1 MLKKPA
7 DNALLTENGDG
18 RFDDLRRNAYLS
30 NSGVDSSIPEQ
41 MQLDFVLKSVPAE
54 YRCLPNDCIRS
65 ALFTAKNRNVAR
77 RSMFREKIY
86 HLHEDS
92 GVSIIYTGTELRAED
107 DELVLMQILHYA
119 KKTPLGERVV
129 FNATDLLD
137 AIGWQRN
144 GDSYT
149 HLRDCLTRLKATELV
164 VENKKRYGK
173 SGSMSLIGDYES
185 AGDNILDKKMYRIVV
200 SPKLMVLFAGDSFT
214 AHEWHSYRS
223 LSPTARKLADY
234 IESHK
239 KPFPLS
245 LTQFKCMCASTTG
258 RLADWRKQV
267 KSACL
272 GVEEAG
278 IAESVMLGADDKI
291 YISAKKMDL

>member
-1 MLKKPA
+1 MIKKSV
-7 DNALLTENGDG
+7 DNNLLTENGDG
-18 RFDDLRRNAYLS
+18 RFDDLRRDAYLS
-30 NSGVDSSIPEQ
+30 GKGIDSKNPEQ

-65 ALFTAKNRNVAR
+65 ALFTAKNRNVPR

-86 HLHEDS
+86 HLHENN

-119 KKTPLGERVV
+119 KKTALGDRVV

-137 AIGWQRN
+137 DIGWLRN
-144 GDSYT
+144 GDSYA

-185 AGDNILDKKMYRIVV
+185 AGDNILDKKMYRVAIN
-200 SPKLMVLFAGDSFT
+200 PRLMVLFAGDSFT
-214 AHEWHSYRS
+214 AHEWASYRS
-223 LSPTARKLADY
+223 LTPTARKLADY

-245 LTQFKCMCASTTG
+245 LDQFKSMCASTSG
-258 RLADWRKQV
+258 RLSDWRRQV

-272 GVEEAG
+272 VLEEAG

-291 YISAKKMDL
+291 YISTKK